1 MAEEPED
8 LLATAN
14 LKPLKNNTS
23 DIITA
28 KRTCLDTEMHP
39 CCVFWLK
46 TCNGVLIVG
55 NTFQHILI

>member
-1 MAEEPED
+1 MRKIAKEPED

-28 KRTCLDTEMHP
+28 KRTHLDTENASML
-39 CCVFWLK
+39 CFLAE
-46 TCNGVLIVG
+46 NL
-55 NTFQHILI
+55 

>member
-1 MAEEPED
+1 MAEESED

-28 KRTCLDTEMHP
+28 KRTCLDTENASML
-39 CCVFWLK
+39 CFLAE
-46 TCNGVLIVG
+46 NL
-55 NTFQHILI
+55 Q

>member
-1 MAEEPED
+1 MAEESED

-28 KRTCLDTEMHP
+28 KRTCLDTE
-39 CCVFWLK
+39 
-46 TCNGVLIVG
+46 
-55 NTFQHILI
+55 NTSMLCFLAENL